1 MGEMVMKKIFDRS
14 NFVLSEL
21 GGKQKRQSAFVTL
34 CVVGFFLLSAVT
46 FMNFLYCISDCI
58 GSIVCAS
65 ADVALRDALRSMPIF
80 LTFFVS
86 LSGLMVSHTFYRNES
101 REILAKKAKKHAW
114 IGIVLSALII
124 VYTVAMRIAG
134 RYLSFVEG
142 APSPIY
148 PLDAII
154 FAVAFI
160 ALGVIVLA
168 YIKKNSQS
176 QIFFGPSRAPLQ
188 KKGRG
193 ARSFFRTFWMLVAL
207 YGFCG
212 FFYSLFIVDF
222 QNGYVFYS
230 VAMMLVSLVAFLTIA
245 VWELFY
251 NNLKIEKRKE
261 FTLPLALV
269 SLAVS
274 VAATVMY
281 FIALKGNL
289 DGPSNVGF
297 GILPIAFSA
306 SVNFATLLVVAMPLI
321 VSVTAVI
328 KGLHRNIKKQKK

>member
-1 MGEMVMKKIFDRS
+1 MVMKKIFDRS

-114 IGIVLSALII
+114 IGIVLSVLII

-134 RYLSFVEG
+134 RYLSLVEG

-154 FAVAFI
+154 FAAAFI

-274 VAATVMY
+274 VAATVVY

-328 KGLHRNIKKQKK
+328 KGLQRNIKKQKK

>member
-1 MGEMVMKKIFDRS
+1 MKKIFDRS

-134 RYLSFVEG
+134 RYLSLVEG

-154 FAVAFI
+154 FAAAFI

-251 NNLKIEKRKE
+251 NNLKTEKRKE

-274 VAATVMY
+274 VAATVVY

>member
-1 MGEMVMKKIFDRS
+1 MKKIFDRS

-114 IGIVLSALII
+114 IGIVLSVLII

-134 RYLSFVEG
+134 RYLSLVEG

-154 FAVAFI
+154 FAAAFI

-274 VAATVMY
+274 VAATVVY

>member
-1 MGEMVMKKIFDRS
+1 MVMKKIFDRS

>member
-1 MGEMVMKKIFDRS
+1 MVMKKIFDRS

-114 IGIVLSALII
+114 IGIVLSVLII

-134 RYLSFVEG
+134 RYLSLVEG

-274 VAATVMY
+274 VAATVVY

>member
-1 MGEMVMKKIFDRS
+1 MKKIFDRS

-134 RYLSFVEG
+134 RYLSLVEG

-176 QIFFGPSRAPLQ
+176 QI
-188 KKGRG
+188 
-193 ARSFFRTFWMLVAL
+193 FFRTFWMLVAL

-274 VAATVMY
+274 VAATVVY

>member
-1 MGEMVMKKIFDRS
+1 MVMKKIFDRS

-114 IGIVLSALII
+114 IGIVLSVLII

-134 RYLSFVEG
+134 RYLSLVEG

-251 NNLKIEKRKE
+251 NNLKTEKRKE

-274 VAATVMY
+274 VAATVVY

-328 KGLHRNIKKQKK
+328 KGLHRNIKK

>member
-1 MGEMVMKKIFDRS
+1 MKNIFDRS
-14 NFVLSEL
+14 NFVLSGQ
-21 GGKQKRQSAFVTL
+21 GGKRKIQSAFVTL
-34 CVVGFFLLSAVT
+34 CVIGFFLLSAVT
-46 FMNFLYCISDCI
+46 FMNFLYCLSDCI

-101 REILAKKAKKHAW
+101 PEILAKKAKKHAW
-114 IGIVLSALII
+114 IGIVISALII
-124 VYTVAMRIAG
+124 VYTVAMRFMG
-134 RYLSFVEG
+134 RYWSLVEG
-142 APSPIY
+142 APSPLY

-154 FAVAFI
+154 FAVIMI
-160 ALGVIVLA
+160 ALGVAVLA
-168 YIKKNSQS
+168 YIKRNSKG
-176 QIFFGPSRAPLQ
+176 QIFFGPCRAPLQ
-188 KKGRG
+188 KRGRG
-193 ARSFFRTFWMLVAL
+193 VRSFFRTFWLLIGL

-222 QNGYVFYS
+222 RNGYVFYS
-230 VAMMLVSLVAFLTIA
+230 VAMMLVSLVAFLTVA

-251 NNLKIEKRKE
+251 NNLTAEKRKE
-261 FTLPLALV
+261 FTLPLAIV
-269 SLAVS
+269 SLLVS
-274 VAATVMY
+274 VAATVVY

-306 SVNFATLLVVAMPLI
+306 SVNFATLLVVAMPPI